1 MNWNELLDMV
11 LENSKQHDYEDIQAN
26 FNFHDFKYAALGD
39 VTLSYDAVNDQFDAQ
54 VKLFGIH
61 VLNDDSS
68 FGGEVERPMPEMIR
82 DAQYALQDKAN
93 EIAAERGDFEGVRVS
108 PHPTFRDPDEPEPRD

>member
-1 MNWNELLDMV
+1 MNWNELLGLI
-11 LENSKQHDYEDIQAN
+11 LEDSKEHNYEDIQAN

-39 VTLSYDAVNDQFDAQ
+39 VTLSYDAVTDQFDAE

-61 VLNDDSS
+61 VLNDDGS

-82 DAQYALQDKAN
+82 DAQYALQDQAN
-93 EIAAERGDFEGVRVS
+93 EIAAEKGHFDGVRS
-108 PHPTFRDPDEPEPRD
+108 SRHATFRDPDEPEPRD